1 MKLAWYN
8 LIHDRMRFLVT
19 IIGIAFAVFLMVFE
33 GSLLTG
39 FLRAAGKGIDTTDS
53 HIWITAR
60 GVDCFEFATPLPKR
74 FREIAQ
80 GVQGVESVK
89 RMVVGY
95 AAWKKP
101 SGRSQLVL
109 LIGAEPGVGE
119 RFPIPRFKQ
128 SDEAR
133 FKQSDEVVIPEAML
147 IDQSN
152 QDTLEVFSTPIDLEV
167 NNSRA
172 KAVSVISEFSS
183 FFGAPYVFTDYNDAV
198 RYLRLGSEETF
209 YLIVRVREGSE
220 VEQVKAELR
229 RELPEADIWTR
240 QEFSRRAQ
248 LFWVVKT
255 GAGGAL
261 LTSAFLGFLVGLV
274 IVSQNIYATTMENL
288 EEFATLKAIGA
299 SRGYIRRVVLIQALA
314 SGIVGSLVGLLAVYP
329 ATQAIRATIAWIY
342 TPWWLP
348 VGMIGMG
355 LVMCSLA
362 SIISIRKAL
371 AVEPA
376 KVFRA

>member
-1 MKLAWYN
+1 MKLAWHN
-8 LIHDRMRFLVT
+8 LIHDRVRFLVT
-19 IIGIAFAVFLMVFE
+19 IIGIAFAVFLMVFQ

-60 GVDCFEFATPLPKR
+60 GVDCFEFATVLPKR
-74 FREIAQ
+74 FREIAM
-80 GVQGVESVK
+80 GVQGVESVH
-89 RMVVGY
+89 RIVVGY

-101 SGRSQLVL
+101 SGKSQLVL
-109 LIGAEPGVGE
+109 LIGAEPGVGR
-119 RFPIPRFKQ
+119 RFPIPRFNQ
-128 SDEAR
+128 NE
-133 FKQSDEVVIPEAML
+133 EVIIPEAML

-152 QDTLEVFSTPIDLEV
+152 MDTLEVFTTPVDLEV

-172 KAVSVISEFSS
+172 KAVKIISEFSS

-198 RYLRLGSEETF
+198 RYLRLGNEETF
-209 YLIVRVREGSE
+209 YLIVRVREGND
-220 VEQVKAELR
+220 VEKVKQELR
-229 RELPEADIWTR
+229 REIPEADIWTR
-240 QEFSRRAQ
+240 QEFSERAQ

-274 IVSQNIYATTMENL
+274 IVSQNIYATTMENI

-299 SRGYIRRVVLIQALA
+299 SRSYIRRVVLIQALA
-314 SGIVGSLVGLLAVYP
+314 SGIVGSIIGLIAVYP
-329 ATQAIRATIAWIY
+329 ASEAIRGTIAWIY

-348 VGMIGMG
+348 VGMIAMG
-355 LVMCSLA
+355 LLMCSLA

>member
-8 LIHDRMRFLVT
+8 LIHDRMRFAVT

-60 GVDCFEFATPLPKR
+60 GVDCFEFATSLPKR
-74 FREIAQ
+74 FREIAL
-80 GVQGVESVK
+80 GVQGVDSVN

-101 SGRSQLVL
+101 SGRSQLIL
-109 LIGAEPGVGE
+109 LIGAEPGVGR
-119 RFPIPRFKQ
+119 RFPLPRFSAT
-128 SDEAR
+128 SDA
-133 FKQSDEVVIPEAML
+133 VIPEAML

-152 QDTLEVFSTPIDLEV
+152 LDTLEVATTPLALEV

-172 KAVSVISEFSS
+172 KAVNVISEFSS

-198 RYLRLGSEETF
+198 RYLRLESEETF
-209 YLIVRVREGSE
+209 YLIVRVAEGYD
-220 VEQVKAELR
+220 VEQVKQALR
-229 RELPEADIWTR
+229 VKLPEADVWTR
-240 QEFSRRAQ
+240 QEFSTRAQ
-248 LFWVVKT
+248 LFWVIKT

-274 IVSQNIYATTMENL
+274 IVSQNIYATTMENI

-299 SRGYIRRVVLIQALA
+299 PRRYIRRVVLVQALA
-314 SGIVGSLVGLLAVYP
+314 SGIVGSLIGLAAVYP
-329 ATQAIRATIAWIY
+329 ASQAIRGMIAWIY

-348 VGMIGMG
+348 VAMIGMG
-355 LVMCSLA
+355 LAMCGLA
-362 SIISIRKAL
+362 SVISIRKAL

>member
-1 MKLAWYN
+1 VRLAWHN
-8 LIHDRMRFLVT
+8 LIYDRMRFFVT

-60 GVDCFEFATPLPKR
+60 GVDCFEFATALPRR
-74 FREIAQ
+74 FREIAL
-80 GVQGVESVK
+80 GVEGVESVN

-95 AAWKKP
+95 AAYKKP

-109 LIGAEPGVGE
+109 LIGAEPGVGR

-128 SDEAR
+128 TNDAI
-133 FKQSDEVVIPEAML
+133 IPEAL
-147 IDQSN
+147 LVDQSN
-152 QDTLEVFSTPIDLEV
+152 LDTLEVATTPVDLEV
-167 NNSRA
+167 NHLRA
-172 KAVSVISEFSS
+172 RAVNVISEFSS

-198 RYLRLGSEETF
+198 RYLRLDSEETF
-209 YLIVRVREGSE
+209 YLIVRVNEGYDIE
-220 VEQVKAELR
+220 KVKQDLR
-229 RELPEADIWTR
+229 VQLPEADVWTR

-248 LFWVVKT
+248 LFWVIKT

-274 IVSQNIYATTMENL
+274 IVSQNIYATTMENI

-299 SRGYIRRVVLIQALA
+299 SRRYIRRVVLVQAIA
-314 SGIVGSLVGLLAVYP
+314 SGLVGSLVGLAAVFP
-329 ATQAIRATIAWIY
+329 ATEAIRGTIAWIY
-342 TPWWLP
+342 MPWWLP
-348 VGMIGMG
+348 VAMIGMG
-355 LVMCSLA
+355 LVMCALA
-362 SIISIRKAL
+362 SILSIRKAL